1 MQRQRV
7 DSGVDQEEE
16 FRMAYAGKSG
26 DRAPASVRRVPPRSS
41 VGPMVTGLAIGL
53 LVGAGVAL
61 LFAPE
66 RGADTR
72 RGIRRGFRR
81 AGLRGRDAWADLR
94 LELKR
99 ARRELLR
106 ARRRRQVEA
115 TEDDS

>member
-1 MQRQRV
+1 M
-7 DSGVDQEEE
+7 S
-16 FRMAYAGKSG
+16 YAGKSG
-26 DRAPASVRRVPPRSS
+26 EQKPATVSRVPPRSS
-41 VGPMVTGLAIGL
+41 VGPLVTGLAIGL

-72 RGIRRGFRR
+72 RVIRRGFRR

-99 ARRELLR
+99 ARRELRR
-106 ARRRRQVEA
+106 ARKRRDLDTAEA
-115 TEDDS
+115 TDG